1 MSTLIALH
9 GVHDKNHSKSS
20 LPIIFQQPKKHTN
33 KQRAAS
39 DLDLPCLHK
48 IYSIVYED
56 DKKSSGL
63 ISRLEEKDL
72 GVPWVTPVYMPNAL
86 IFAVSGCWERFIKLS
101 MMISS
106 HNASFAQK

>member
-1 MSTLIALH
+1 MIKTIRRVVNPLF
-9 GVHDKNHSKSS
+9 SS
-20 LPIIFQQPKKHTN
+20 NPKKHTKAN
-33 KQRAAS
+33 SVDPDQPPQRAAS